1 MIPKSGVILFSAS
14 WAAESSQSA
23 RQILEAACPLN
34 NLEFVEIEEAEGTE
48 SVFDAMRVEAVPC
61 VVRMWEGKEVG
72 RVTGADSKAILSLL
86 KSAPASGSA
95 SVSMSAPVTVTA
107 TATGTPSTP
116 AIPTT
121 PTPVTP
127 EQLKEL
133 VERSKLMLF
142 IKVTPSKP
150 QCGFTSQLLRLLS
163 ENGLNYGD
171 HYDTFNIL
179 ADPGVREG
187 LKVWAQWPTYP
198 QIYWKGELVGGL
210 DILKEMFASG
220 QMSEIVAELRGE

>member
-48 SVFDAMRVEAVPC
+48 GVFDAMRVEAVPC

-86 KSAPASGSA
+86 KSVPASGS
-95 SVSMSAPVTVTA
+95 VSAPATVTA
-107 TATGTPSTP
+107 TDTPSTP
-116 AIPTT
+116 AISTT
-121 PTPVTP
+121 TAPTPVTP

-142 IKVTPSKP
+142 IKGTPSKP

-163 ENGLNYGD
+163 ENGLNHGD